1 MRIVNASVIDGTGAE
16 VRHGV
21 SIDVVDGRIQAVGRR
36 DGDGADGEVVDAAGK
51 WVIPGLINAH
61 EHLTLKGLLI
71 PGADAHY
78 YDIYRTGAEGQ
89 LLQCTRSALVSL
101 ARGIT
106 TVRDAGAAWYASLWA
121 RDAIRSGVIPGPR
134 VFTCGQVISIPY
146 EGTDVREPGMTTDA
160 ESVEG
165 IVACVNELVGRGVDF
180 IKLKGHRR
188 DFSDL
193 DRTRLFS
200 AEEIVAAGRAAHEHG
215 RKFALHAWHND
226 VVEAGVDAGVADS
239 VEHANTLVERPDL
252 IDRMARDGIVYVPN
266 LVSWA
271 PTRVPRYP
279 NMAGI
284 PLELVWETVPLAIE
298 KGVPLAAGTDLH
310 TDQLH
315 EELEAFVSLGLRR
328 EDALAPVT
336 TNAARLLGLEEQ
348 LGTIEPGKLA
358 DLVVLDGDPRE
369 DLSLLATPSVVISRG
384 NVHSGLE
391 LRRLVAAATAEQ
403 VEAEQDVTTAA

>member
-1 MRIVNASVIDGTGAE
+1 MRIVNANVLDGTGADA
-16 VRHGV
+16 RRGA
-21 SIDVVDGRIQAVGRR
+21 SIDVADGTIVAVGRESGR
-36 DGDGADGEVVDAAGK
+36 AEGDVVDAAGK
-51 WVIPGLINAH
+51 WAIPGLINAH
-61 EHLTLKGLLI
+61 DHLTLKGLLI

-78 YDIYRTGAEGQ
+78 YDIYRSAAESQ

-106 TVRDAGAAWYASLWA
+106 TVRDAGAAWYASLHA
-121 RDAIRSGVIPGPR
+121 RDAIRAGVIPGPR
-134 VFTCGQVISIPY
+134 VYTCGQVISVPY
-146 EGTDVREPGMTTDA
+146 EGKDVRTPGMTTDA
-160 ESVEG
+160 EGVDG
-165 IVACVNELVGRGVDF
+165 IAACVRQLVERGVDF

-215 RKFALHAWHND
+215 RKFAVHAWHNE
-226 VVEAGVDAGVADS
+226 VVEAALDGGVADS
-239 VEHANTLVERPDL
+239 IEHANTLVERPDL
-252 IDRMARDGIVYVPN
+252 IERLASEGITYVPN

-284 PLELVWETVPLAIE
+284 PLELVWDTVALAIAQ
-298 KGVPLAAGTDLH
+298 GVPLAAGTDLH

-315 EELEAFVSLGLRR
+315 EELEAFVGLGLDRAS
-328 EDALAPVT
+328 ALAPAT
-336 TNAARLLGLEEQ
+336 ANAARLLGLEDR

-358 DLVVLDGDPRE
+358 DLVLVDGDPRE
-369 DLSLLATPSVVISRG
+369 DLSLLATPAVVVSRG
-384 NVHSGLE
+384 HVLQGDE
-391 LRRLVAAATAEQ
+391 LRRLVAAATPES
-403 VEAEQDVTTAA
+403 VEAVEEATTAA